1 MVDDDIAEILNN
13 CDLAGTFYP
22 KDKAMIKEF
31 IGENNKKEFY
41 SYVDLLAVA
50 RMLIKT
56 NL

>member
-1 MVDDDIAEILNN
+1 MVVDDIAEILSK

-22 KDKAMIKEF
+22 KEKVMISEF
-31 IGENNKKEFY
+31 IEENNKKEFY